1 MKYKLNLV
9 GKNFTEITFLE
20 EISNELLNKKTS
32 ILNLIQSSFSEEIK
46 DIRTGFKTICIQW
59 ANDPSNGELK
69 RVLKNHHP
77 SNHPIHHNIWQIP
90 VCYDP
95 QLAPDL
101 ESFARLKNISNSEVI
116 RLHTSSDY
124 KLHFFGFLP
133 GFMYLSGLDPRLF
146 CPRKKVPDLSIP
158 KGSVAIGG
166 NQTGIYPSSSPGGW
180 HVIGRSPISFFEAKS
195 ENPVWAKPGD
205 SIRFKAISK
214 EELEELNSGEAK
226 PTLL

>member
-9 GKNFTEITFLE
+9 GKNLTEITFLE
-20 EISNELLNKKTS
+20 EVSDELLNKKTP

-46 DIRTGFKTICIQW
+46 DIRTGFKTISIQW
-59 ANDPSNGELK
+59 KNDPGTGDLK
-69 RVLKNHHP
+69 SLLKNHHP
-77 SNHPIHHNIWQIP
+77 SNYQVHQNTWQIP

-101 ESFARLKNISNSEVI
+101 ESFARLKNISISEVI
-116 RLHTSSDY
+116 RLHTSSEY

-133 GFMYLSGLDPRLF
+133 GFMYLSGLDPKLF
-146 CPRKKVPDLSIP
+146 CSRKKIPDLSVP

-195 ENPVWAKPGD
+195 VKPVWAKPGD

-214 EELEELNSGEAK
+214 KELEELNSVEVK